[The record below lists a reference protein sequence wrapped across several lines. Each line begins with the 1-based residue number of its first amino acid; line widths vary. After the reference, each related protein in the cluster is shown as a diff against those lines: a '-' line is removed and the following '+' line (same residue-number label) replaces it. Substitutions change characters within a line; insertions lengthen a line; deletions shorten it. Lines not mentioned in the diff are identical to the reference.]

1 MFDFAALDVAIGLIF
16 VYLVLSLACSAL
28 NETISSVFSWRAK
41 FLREGI
47 ANMLDPAD
55 EAHGREL
62 MGKLYGHPLVN
73 ALIRPVGRR
82 GRARYP
88 SYIPSQ
94 TFVAALLDLR
104 GAGGDVQKAIAGI
117 PSAQVREALS
127 ALLDNAQGDVQAFQQ
142 SAERWF
148 DDAMERVS
156 GWYRRRV
163 QLMMWLLA
171 AGLVLALNV
180 DTVRIAQELWDDK
193 SVRAAVIAR
202 AESATTQAQE
212 PDVERIAE
220 DVSALE
226 ELEIPLGWATESRP
240 GDAGDWLATVA
251 AKTLG
256 LLLTAAALTL
266 GAPFWFDVLSKIARI
281 RSAGAPPPA
290 SGAIRKGEGEQTRVG
305 SQVEEREGVATA
317 LGAEAAPERASPPA
331 RRRSPRKRAGE
342 G

>member
-1 MFDFAALDVAIGLIF
+1 LTPEPERATVVGAGQMFDFAALDVAIGLIF
-16 VYLVLSLACSAL
+16 VYLVLSLVCTAL

-47 ANMLDPAD
+47 ANLLDPD
-55 EAHGREL
+55 DRGNGEKL
-62 MGKLYGHPLVN
+62 MKQLYGHPLVN
-73 ALIRPVGRR
+73 ALIRPVSRK

-88 SYIPSQ
+88 SYIPAQ
-94 TFVAALLDLR
+94 TFVAALLDVDVR
-104 GAGGDVQKAIAGI
+104 GTTRELESTIAALPSTQAQKA
-117 PSAQVREALS
+117 LT
-127 ALLDNAQGDVQAFQQ
+127 ALLRSVQGDVQAFQR

-163 QLMMWLLA
+163 QLAMWLLA

-180 DTVRIAQELWDDK
+180 DTVQIAQQLWDDK
-193 SVRAAVIAR
+193 AVRAAVVAR
-202 AESATTQAQE
+202 AEAASTAAQE
-212 PDVERIAE
+212 PDVTRVAE

-226 ELEIPLGWATESRP
+226 ELKIPLGWAFEDRP
-240 GDAGDWLATVA
+240 EGGGDWLATIA
-251 AKTLG
+251 LKALG

-266 GAPFWFDVLSKIARI
+266 GAPFWFDLLSKIARI

-290 SGAIRKGEGEQTRVG
+290 SDAVRKGEGEQTRAG
-305 SQVEEREGVATA
+305 AQVEE
-317 LGAEAAPERASPPA
+317 GAA
-331 RRRSPRKRAGE
+331 RG

>member
-16 VYLVLSLACSAL
+16 VYLVLSLVCSAL

-47 ANMLDPAD
+47 ANLLDPD
-55 EAHGREL
+55 DPAHGEEL
-62 MGKLYGHPLVN
+62 MKQLYRHPLVN
-73 ALIRPVGRR
+73 SLIRPVSRR
-82 GRARYP
+82 GRERYP
-88 SYIPSQ
+88 SYLPAQ
-94 TFVAALLDLR
+94 TFFAALLDVDAR
-104 GAGGDVQKAIAGI
+104 GTTGELESAIAAI
-117 PSAQVREALS
+117 PSPRAQEALT
-127 ALLDNAQGDVQAFQQ
+127 ALLRSAQGDVQAFQR

-180 DTVRIAQELWDDK
+180 DTVQIAQQLWDDK
-193 SVRAAVIAR
+193 AVRAAVVAR
-202 AESATTQAQE
+202 AEAAGSGAQD
-212 PDVERIAE
+212 PDVTRIAE

-226 ELEIPLGWATESRP
+226 ELEIPLGWAFEDRP
-240 GDAGDWLATVA
+240 EGVGHWLATIA
-251 AKTLG
+251 LKALG

-266 GAPFWFDVLSKIARI
+266 GAPFWFDTLSKIARI

-290 SGAIRKGEGEQTRVG
+290 SDAVRKGEGEQTRAGAHAEEGAARG
-305 SQVEEREGVATA
+305 S
-317 LGAEAAPERASPPA
+317 
-331 RRRSPRKRAGE
+331 
-342 G
+342 

>member
-1 MFDFAALDVAIGLIF
+1 MTRPSEPGTVAVAGLMFDFAALDVAIGLIF

-47 ANMLDPAD
+47 ANLLDPEN
-55 EAHGREL
+55 EARGREL
-62 MGKLYGHPLVN
+62 MEELYRHPLVN
-73 ALIRPVGRR
+73 ALIRPVSRR

-94 TFVAALLDLR
+94 TFVAALLGLR
-104 GAGGDVQKAIAGI
+104 GSARDLEKAIAEI
-117 PSAQVREALS
+117 PSAQVQEALT
-127 ALLDNAQGDVQAFQQ
+127 ALLRNAGDDVQAFQR

-163 QLMMWLLA
+163 QLMMWILA

-180 DTVRIAQELWDDK
+180 DTVRIAEQLWDDK

-202 AESATTQAQE
+202 AESATSQAQA
-212 PDVERIAE
+212 PDVRRIAE

-226 ELEIPLGWATESRP
+226 ELEIPLGWTTEPRP
-240 GDAGDWLATVA
+240 SGIGDWLATIA

-266 GAPFWFDVLSKIARI
+266 GAPFWFDMLSKVARI

-290 SGAIRKGEGEQTRVG
+290 SGAVRKGEGEQTR
-305 SQVEEREGVATA
+305 A
-317 LGAEAAPERASPPA
+317 GAHAEPDADKTPP
-331 RRRSPRKRAGE
+331 
-342 G
+342 

>member
-16 VYLVLSLACSAL
+16 VYLVLSLVCSAL
-28 NETISSVFSWRAK
+28 NETISSIFSWRAK
-41 FLREGI
+41 FLREGV
-47 ANMLDPAD
+47 ANLLDPEN
-55 EAHGREL
+55 EAQGREL
-62 MGKLYGHPLVN
+62 MEKLYRHPLVN
-73 ALIRPVGRR
+73 ALIRPVSRR

-94 TFVAALLDLR
+94 TFMAALLDIDAR
-104 GAGGDVQKAIAGI
+104 GSARDVEKAIAAI
-117 PSAQVREALS
+117 PSAQVRGALT
-127 ALLDNAQGDVQAFQQ
+127 ALLRSVQGDVRAFQR

-202 AESATTQAQE
+202 AESATSQAQQ
-212 PDVERIAE
+212 PDVRRIAE

-226 ELEIPLGWATESRP
+226 ELEIPLGWASESRP
-240 GDAGDWLATVA
+240 GGFGDWFA
-251 AKTLG
+251 AIALKTLG

-266 GAPFWFDVLSKIARI
+266 GAPFWFDTLSKIARI

-290 SGAIRKGEGEQTRVG
+290 SDAVRKGEGEQTRAG
-305 SQVEEREGVATA
+305 AQVEESGGKSA
-317 LGAEAAPERASPPA
+317 
-331 RRRSPRKRAGE
+331 
-342 G
+342 